1 MNYFAKLPLKFRIV
15 VVLCFLAASIVVG
28 ILGRPSL
35 VLLLASVLLFLAG
48 GWRISR
54 ARSFVLMLILVP
66 ALVGLLL
73 THFDWHH
80 PFLSRY
86 CAGLFSVIAVLL
98 LMDGVRI
105 EEWIEM
111 VRGKE
116 GGLPVSG
123 LGPLLIGT
131 AVGTISLAS
140 NIREQRAC
148 RKLANIYAW
157 KAKSRTSIF
166 LDSIALPFYNAVES
180 HEFID
185 EALHRWGAHDAG
197 PVPGA
202 APEIMAAQELT
213 FGNSNFTV
221 GLSDVTDFP
230 FFADAMTAVLATVPI
245 PKPWIQVISELAAPA
260 RVLDIGDGTALFATY
275 LLERGFD
282 VTVLVESQALDKALR
297 RLPQPCT
304 GLKVLEES
312 FSYALVGECDH
323 VFFHHASFLEAINQ
337 LGMRDVLE
345 RCHAISHAGARI
357 CFDYPATIM
366 PGTQGAIFCG
376 HVDNVGSVDYRYS
389 QHEQDDDGLHRARLE
404 YSIRQD
410 HESFCVRAP
419 VRFVAPALPDLLAAA
434 RDIGFSS
441 STYPM
446 PGAFSFFAEE
456 IVLVELQKRSLAK
469 ADRVRPVSLRKAE

>member
-1 MNYFAKLPLKFRIV
+1 MTYFAKLPLKFRFA
-15 VVLCFLAASIVVG
+15 VVLCFLVASIVVG
-28 ILGRPSL
+28 IVGRPSL
-35 VLLLASVLLFLAG
+35 ILLLASVVLLLAG
-48 GWRISR
+48 GWRISK
-54 ARSFVLMLILVP
+54 ARSFVLVLILVP

-105 EEWIEM
+105 EEWIDM
-111 VRGKE
+111 VRKE

-157 KAKSRTSIF
+157 RAKLRASIF

-185 EALHRWGAHDAG
+185 EALHRWGAHEAG

-202 APEIMAAQELT
+202 VPEIVSVSELT
-213 FGNSNFTV
+213 FGNSNFAV
-221 GLSDVTDFP
+221 RLSDVNDFP
-230 FFADAMTAVLATVPI
+230 FFRETMTAVLSAVPI
-245 PKPWIQVISELAAPA
+245 PAVWTQMISKLTTPASVLEIGNCTGLLAKN
-260 RVLDIGDGTALFATY
+260 

-282 VTVLVESQALDKALR
+282 VTVLAETPGKTI
-297 RLPQPCT
+297 PQPCPR
-304 GLKVLEES
+304 LKVLEGS
-312 FSYALVGECDH
+312 FSQALAGEFDH
-323 VFFHHASFLEAINQ
+323 VFFHHASFLETINQ
-337 LGMRDVLE
+337 LSLRNVLE
-345 RCHAISHAGARI
+345 RCHDITHAGGRI
-357 CFDYPATIM
+357 CFDYPVTIM
-366 PGTQGAIFCG
+366 PGTQGVIFCG
-376 HVDNVGSVDYRYS
+376 HVNHVGSVEYRYS
-389 QHEQDDDGLHRARLE
+389 HHEHDGGNLHRARLE
-404 YSIRQD
+404 YSARKE

-419 VRFVAPALPDLLAAA
+419 LEFVAPVLPDLLAAA
-434 RDIGFSS
+434 HDIGFSY
-441 STYPM
+441 STYPL
-446 PGAFSFFAEE
+446 PGLFSIFAGEM
-456 IVLVELQKRSLAK
+456 VLVELQKQ
-469 ADRVRPVSLRKAE
+469 

>member
-1 MNYFAKLPLKFRIV
+1 MNYFARLPLKFRIV
-15 VVLCFLAASIVVG
+15 IVLCFLVASIVVG

-35 VLLLASVLLFLAG
+35 VLLLASVLLLLTG
-48 GWRISR
+48 GWRISK
-54 ARSFVLMLILVP
+54 ARSFVLVLILVP

-98 LMDGVRI
+98 LIDGVRI
-105 EEWIEM
+105 EEWIET

-116 GGLPVSG
+116 GGIAVSG

-157 KAKSRTSIF
+157 KAKSRASIF

-202 APEIMAAQELT
+202 APETMAASELT
-213 FGNSNFTV
+213 FGNSNFT
-221 GLSDVTDFP
+221 LRFSDVNDFP
-230 FFADAMTAVLATVPI
+230 FFRDAMTAVLSTVPI
-245 PKPWIQVISELAAPA
+245 PKPWTQVILKLATPA
-260 RVLDIGDGTALFATY
+260 RVLDIGDGTGLFANY
-275 LLERGFD
+275 LLKRGFD
-282 VTVLVESQALDKALR
+282 VTVLAARQGVDETRR
-297 RLPQPCT
+297 RLPQPCPALT
-304 GLKVLEES
+304 VLEGS
-312 FSYALVGECDH
+312 FSDALPGGCDH
-323 VFFHHASFLEAINQ
+323 VFFHHASFLETINQ
-337 LGMRDVLE
+337 LGLRDVLE
-345 RCHAISHAGARI
+345 RCHRLANAGARI
-357 CFDYPATIM
+357 CFDYPGTIM
-366 PGTQGAIFCG
+366 PGPQGAIFCG
-376 HVDNVGSVDYRYS
+376 QVDNVGSVDYRYS
-389 QHEQDDDGLHRARLE
+389 QHEQDDHGLHQARLE
-404 YSIRQD
+404 YSIRQE

-419 VRFVAPALPDLLAAA
+419 VRFVAPALPELLAAA
-434 RDIGFSS
+434 RDIGFSY
-441 STYPM
+441 STYPL
-446 PGAFSFFAEE
+446 PGAFSFFAGDM
-456 IVLVELQKRSLAK
+456 VLVELQRQ
-469 ADRVRPVSLRKAE
+469 